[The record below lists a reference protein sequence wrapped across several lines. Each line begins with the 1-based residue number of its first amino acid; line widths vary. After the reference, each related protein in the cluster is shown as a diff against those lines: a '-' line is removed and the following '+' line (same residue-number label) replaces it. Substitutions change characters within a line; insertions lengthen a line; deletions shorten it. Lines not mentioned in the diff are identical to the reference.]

1 MTLRPE
7 SPVPRIYIAATR
19 QNDGK
24 TTACIGLMSI
34 LRKRFKRLGFIKPVG
49 QRYVEIDGHRIDA
62 DAVLMRD
69 VYGSDN
75 NLHDMSPVAVDR
87 QFTRRY
93 IEDPH
98 HEELEQCI
106 AGRFDQVAA
115 GKDMVVIEGTGHA
128 GVGAVFDLDNA
139 HVASMLNAPVILVS
153 CGGIGRPFDEIAL
166 NRAMFEKRGVNIIG
180 VIVNKVDTHKVDE
193 ITYYLEQ
200 ALNRIGLPLL
210 GVFPHRP
217 RLLDPTIR
225 QVIDAVDGQVLNGE
239 ANLENF
245 VREIF
250 VGAMT
255 PHRALHYFK
264 ANSLVVTPGDRDD
277 IVLTAISLASTTR
290 APRGHMVA
298 GLVLTG
304 GVRPRK
310 SVMRVI
316 QRTNIPV
323 VLSKGD
329 TYLVTSQLHD
339 MMVKIK
345 PGEYEKIKLVQ
356 RMYNKYFNIN
366 RLLEQLA

>member
-1 MTLRPE
+1 
-7 SPVPRIYIAATR
+7 
-19 QNDGK
+19 
-24 TTACIGLMSI
+24 
-34 LRKRFKRLGFIKPVG
+34 
-49 QRYVEIDGHRIDA
+49 
-62 DAVLMRD
+62 MRD
-69 VYGSDN
+69 VYKCN
-75 NLHDMSPVAVDR
+75 NDLHDMSPVAVDR
-87 QFTRRY
+87 KFTRRY

-98 HEELEQCI
+98 HEELEHCI
-106 AGRFDQVAA
+106 ADRFEKVAA
-115 GKDMVVIEGTGHA
+115 DKDIVVIEGTGHA

-139 HVASMLNAPVILVS
+139 HVASMLIS

-166 NRAMFEKRGVNIIG
+166 NRAMFEKHGVNIIG
-180 VIVNKVDTHKVDE
+180 VIVNKVNAHKVDE
-193 ITYYLEQ
+193 ITHYLDR
-200 ALNRIGLPLL
+200 ALDRIGLPLL

-225 QVIDAVDGQVLNGE
+225 QVIEAVGGEVLNGE
-239 ANLENF
+239 ANLQNF
-245 VREIF
+245 VREII

-345 PGEYEKIKLVQ
+345 PGELEKIKLIQ
-356 RMYNKYFNIN
+356 RMYSKYFNIN